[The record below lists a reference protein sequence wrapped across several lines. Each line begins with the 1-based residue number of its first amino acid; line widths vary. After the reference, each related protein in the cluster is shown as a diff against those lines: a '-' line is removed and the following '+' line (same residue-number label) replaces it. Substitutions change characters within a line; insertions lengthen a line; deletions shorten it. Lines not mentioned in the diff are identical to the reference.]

1 MSNVEELF
9 ARIVAESVDKREQ
22 GTRFERLVQWFLS
35 NDPSWLERV
44 SRVWLW
50 DDAPEELRKGHADTG
65 IDLVALDE
73 DGSYWAIQAKCYTG
87 KKLSERDVST
97 FFMNALADDHYGHF
111 MIADTAPSV
120 TKTFENFMND
130 HPDRDI
136 VRLDL
141 DTMRHANLD
150 WDAFE
155 AGSRSGVRTT
165 YDPRPHQVE
174 AIDAVKRE
182 LADHDRCSLV
192 MACGTGETLT
202 ALRLCEQYSEAGGG
216 GTVLFLAPSI
226 SLVSQSMRDWVNQ
239 TRGRINVYV
248 VCSDAKASKVSEE
261 AYGQLSDIPF
271 PATTNART
279 VASRF
284 RPKADAL
291 NVVFSTYQSID
302 VIHQA
307 QELGLPGFDLI
318 VCDEAHRTTGVV
330 DGEGAFQR
338 VHDNDFIHG
347 AKRLYMTATPR
358 IYGEGAK
365 NKAADG
371 AVEIASMDDE
381 RVYGRVAYRLTFGK
395 AVAAGLL
402 TDYKIVIMQVG
413 EDQMGR
419 AMQEEYSRENAPI
432 PLSDA
437 AKFVGCWKAMFDRRH
452 STSVTDLATRE
463 RHAETTVGDDE
474 SNRVL
479 HHAIAFAA
487 SIKASKQLTDKFRVC
502 KITGWVR

>member
-22 GTRFERLVQWFLS
+22 GTRFERLVKWFLE
-35 NDPSWLERV
+35 NDPSWVERI
-44 SRVWLW
+44 SEVWMW
-50 DDAPEELRKGHADTG
+50 DDAPEELRKGYADTG
-65 IDLVALDE
+65 IDLVALDN
-73 DGSYWAIQAKCYTG
+73 DGSYWAIQAKCYKG
-87 KKLSERDVST
+87 RKLSEGDVST
-97 FFMNALADDHYGHF
+97 FFMNALAEDDRYGHF
-111 MIADTAPSV
+111 MIADTAPAV

-150 WDAFE
+150 WGAFE

-165 YDPRPHQVE
+165 YDPRPHQIE
-174 AIDAVKRE
+174 AIEAVKRE

-192 MACGTGETLT
+192 MACGTGKTLT
-202 ALRLCEQYSEAGGG
+202 ALRLCEQYPGTG

-271 PATTNART
+271 PATTNAQT
-279 VASRF
+279 VANRF
-284 RPKADAL
+284 RPKTDAL

-318 VCDEAHRTTGVV
+318 VCDEAHRTTGVM
-330 DGEGAFQR
+330 DGER
-338 VHDNDFIHG
+338 
-347 AKRLYMTATPR
+347 
-358 IYGEGAK
+358 GE
-365 NKAADG
+365 
-371 AVEIASMDDE
+371 
-381 RVYGRVAYRLTFGK
+381 F
-395 AVAAGLL
+395 
-402 TDYKIVIMQVG
+402 
-413 EDQMGR
+413 
-419 AMQEEYSRENAPI
+419 
-432 PLSDA
+432 
-437 AKFVGCWKAMFDRRH
+437 
-452 STSVTDLATRE
+452 
-463 RHAETTVGDDE
+463 
-474 SNRVL
+474 
-479 HHAIAFAA
+479 
-487 SIKASKQLTDKFRVC
+487 
-502 KITGWVR
+502 